1 MRVQCDKE
9 RPCKN
14 CKKLTHQLPQIV
26 CWQFQ
31 DFLPVLFPDFIRS
44 HFKRDQM
51 TKFISE
57 NVDGFTVGGSEKTC
71 TIELFSGHRFQSTLT
86 LRASFF
92 TAKSPE
98 VLQHWHLHAGVNSLE
113 LESRGAVPLGI
124 DLDNTAVRED
134 VRRKARDYVQALI
147 FEPQYAEQVTD
158 SVRHTELP
166 RKILRAVQI
175 YGQRSDV
182 STNCKSC
189 VSD

>member
-1 MRVQCDKE
+1 MQCDKE

-44 HFKRDQM
+44 HFKKDQM
-51 TKFISE
+51 AKFISE
-57 NVDGFTVGGSEKTC
+57 NVDGFTIGGSAKTC

-86 LRASFF
+86 LQASFF

-98 VLQHWHLHAGVNSLE
+98 VLQHWHLNAGVNSLE
-113 LESRGAVPLGI
+113 LESRGAVPIGI
-124 DLDNTAVRED
+124 DLDNTSVRED

-182 STNCKSC
+182 SNNRK
-189 VSD
+189 